1 MLLNDHMYLSQLYV
15 LTQEIL
21 CFTQEIEN
29 GDRNYLMLCSDV
41 EIKTAGKNTR
51 IAESI
56 LF

>member
-1 MLLNDHMYLSQLYV
+1 MLLNDHIYLAQLYV

-21 CFTQEIEN
+21 CFRQGIEN